1 MAKFSQG
8 ILGPFQGKVGTVV
21 GYMWNGKCC
30 MRAYNR
36 TIKNPRTPEQ
46 VAHRNMF
53 KQEVQLAAEM
63 RWVLNATMRDQAREM
78 GMTCRNL
85 FMKANQHAFSLE
97 EGVLQVDYSRLV
109 LSMGDVPGVEATETS
124 WSADNVLTVK
134 FDRGMGNAYHHVYLY
149 VHVPDL
155 SEPDNPAKGFLAAPV
170 HRRDKRITVAL
181 PDAFAGHTVQLYLM
195 VQSDDGRW
203 SESSYVGSLML
214 EPHPLTLSP
223 SGEGGSL
230 TPLMPDTK
238 PYSNAT
244 GILSSPNG
252 VGGEDTYTVGNEE
265 LIMVNATPPRSST
278 TPPEEGTAAAGG
290 KNCE

>member
-85 FMKANQHAFSLE
+85 FMKANQHAFGLE
-97 EGVLQVDYSRLV
+97 DGLLQVDYSRLV
-109 LSMGDVPGVEATETS
+109 LSMGDVLGVEATETS
-124 WSADNVLTVK
+124 WSDDNVLTVK

-149 VHVPDL
+149 VHVPEL
-155 SEPDNPAKGFLAAPV
+155 AEPDNPAKGFLAAPV
-170 HRRDKRITVAL
+170 HRRDKRISVAL
-181 PDAFAGHTVQLYLM
+181 PDAFAGHTAHLYLM

-203 SESSYVGSLML
+203 SETSYA
-214 EPHPLTLSP
+214 
-223 SGEGGSL
+223 GSL
-230 TPLMPDTK
+230 TLTEMVENMDGKIEVTGCSPLPGSNGDTACDCSGAK
-238 PYSNAT
+238 L
-244 GILSSPNG
+244 GELSAQDG
-252 VGGEDTYTVGNEE
+252 LTEECVRHTETDT
-265 LIMVNATPPRSST
+265 LLHHP
-278 TPPEEGTAAAGG
+278 AGG
-290 KNCE
+290 PPPLT

>member
-63 RWVLNATMRDQAREM
+63 RWVLNATMRDQARAM

-97 EGVLQVDYSRLV
+97 EGVLQVDYSQLV

-155 SEPDNPAKGFLAAPV
+155 ADPDNPAKGFLAAPV
-170 HRRDKRITVAL
+170 HRRDKRISVAL
-181 PDAFAGHTVQLYLM
+181 PDAFAGHTAQLYLM

-203 SESSYVGSLML
+203 SESEYVG
-214 EPHPLTLSP
+214 PH
-223 SGEGGSL
+223 
-230 TPLMPDTK
+230 PLMPDTR

-244 GILSSPNG
+244 DILSSPRGEGESLTTLTLSLNG
-252 VGGEDTYTVGNEE
+252 EGTEDTYTIGNEE
-265 LIMVNATPPRSST
+265 LGMMGTTPPRSST
-278 TPPEEGTAAAGG
+278 TPPKEGTAGAPW
-290 KNCE
+290 N

>member
-8 ILGPFQGKVGTVV
+8 ILGPFNGKVGTVV

-85 FMKANQHAFSLE
+85 FMKANQHAFGLAD
-97 EGVLQVDYSRLV
+97 GLLQVDYSRLV

-124 WSADNVLTVK
+124 WSSDNVLTVK

-155 SEPDNPAKGFLAAPV
+155 ADPDNPVKGFLAAPV
-170 HRRDKRITVAL
+170 HRRDKRISVAL
-181 PDAFAGHTVQLYLM
+181 PDAFAGHTAHLYLM
-195 VQSDDGRW
+195 VQTDDGRW
-203 SESSYVGSLML
+203 SDTTYAGSLL
-214 EPHPLTLSP
+214 LTEMTEDVDDANDVMQTSVGTIKNTATP
-223 SGEGGSL
+223 IAMGMTVSSGSL
-230 TPLMPDTK
+230 PSPPSDDGDRSGTH
-238 PYSNAT
+238 
-244 GILSSPNG
+244 LS
-252 VGGEDTYTVGNEE
+252 
-265 LIMVNATPPRSST
+265 L
-278 TPPEEGTAAAGG
+278 
-290 KNCE
+290 K

>member
-8 ILGPFQGKVGTVV
+8 ILGPFSGKVGTVV

-63 RWVLNATMRDQAREM
+63 RWVLNTTMRDQAREM

-85 FMKANQHAFSLE
+85 FMKANQHAFGLE
-97 EGVLQVDYSRLV
+97 EGLLQVDYSRLV

-149 VHVPDL
+149 LHVPDL
-155 SEPDNPAKGFLAAPV
+155 SDPDNPVKGFLAAPV
-170 HRRDKRITVAL
+170 YRRDKRISVAL
-181 PDAFAGHTVQLYLM
+181 PDAFAGHTAHLYLM
-195 VQSDDGRW
+195 VQTDDGHW
-203 SESSYVGSLML
+203 SETSYAGSLLL
-214 EPHPLTLSP
+214 EPHPLTPSPRGEGESLTSQSPLLTRKALPVSPLDSLLNGEGERLTSLSP
-223 SGEGGSL
+223 SQFLPHAG
-230 TPLMPDTK
+230 
-238 PYSNAT
+238 
-244 GILSSPNG
+244 
-252 VGGEDTYTVGNEE
+252 
-265 LIMVNATPPRSST
+265 TPPM
-278 TPPEEGTAAAGG
+278 
-290 KNCE
+290 

>member
-1 MAKFSQG
+1 
-8 ILGPFQGKVGTVV
+8 
-21 GYMWNGKCC
+21 

-63 RWVLNATMRDQAREM
+63 RWVLNATMRDQARAM

-97 EGVLQVDYSRLV
+97 EGMLQVDYSQLV
-109 LSMGDVPGVEATETS
+109 LSMGDVPGVEATETT
-124 WSADNVLTVK
+124 WSDDNVLTVK

-155 SEPDNPAKGFLAAPV
+155 ADPDNHAKGFLAAPV
-170 HRRDKRITVAL
+170 HRRDKRISVAL
-181 PDAFAGHTVQLYLM
+181 PDAFAGHTAQLYIM

-203 SESSYVGSLML
+203 SESTYIGN
-214 EPHPLTLSP
+214 LTLS
-223 SGEGGSL
+223 
-230 TPLMPDTK
+230 
-238 PYSNAT
+238 
-244 GILSSPNG
+244 
-252 VGGEDTYTVGNEE
+252 E
-265 LIMVNATPPRSST
+265 LIESMGDTTGVTGCSPKLGEEWGWWPQDKKIQCQGATPPRSST
-278 TPPEEGTAAAGG
+278 TPPKEGTAGAPW
-290 KNCE
+290 N